1 MKKTNKISVFLTAA
15 LLSQAVFAGPYA
27 AIEAGVNGYGNN
39 NIYENFFETESNGP
53 VGRLS
58 AGYLWD
64 LNNRLGVGLET
75 GFSKYFKDLKVNGR
89 DWWSDSSWN
98 VCYKRWDVDLLGVV
112 DFHATEKFNIFAK
125 AGAAYVNQKISGT
138 IFEQNTTYHLSNSDI
153 DNIVSPKAV
162 IGMGYDVTDNVNLNL
177 SLNHTIDINR
187 DVDLGAT
194 AVLAGIKYNFG

>member
-75 GFSKYFKDLKVNGR
+75 GFSKYFKDLKANGT
-89 DWWSDSSWN
+89 DWWSDTSWN
-98 VCYKRWDVDLLGVV
+98 ASYKRWDVDLFGVV

-125 AGAAYVNQKISGT
+125 AGAAYVNQKISGS
-138 IFEQNTTYHLSNSDI
+138 IFTQDTTYHISDT

-177 SLNHTIDINR
+177 SLNHTIHINR
-187 DVDLGAT
+187 AQSDLGAT

>member
-27 AIEAGVNGYGNN
+27 AIEGGVNGYGGN
-39 NIYENFFETESNGP
+39 NIYDNFFESEGKGP

-64 LNNRLGVGLET
+64 LNDRFQIGLET
-75 GFSKYFKDLKVNGR
+75 GFSKYFKDLKANGT
-89 DWWSDSSWN
+89 DWWNDTSWN
-98 VCYKRWDVDLLGVV
+98 ARYKRWDVDLLGVV
-112 DFHATEKFNIFAK
+112 DFHATERFNLFAK
-125 AGAAYVNQKISGT
+125 AGAAYANQKTSAS
-138 IFEQNTTYHLSNSDI
+138 IFMQNTTYTYSDT

-177 SLNHTIDINR
+177 SLNHTIHINR
-187 DVDLGAT
+187 RDNSDLGAT